1 MTQKNKKAVVEF
13 SFAWLFAIIIGAAI
27 LFVALFAVGK
37 IIKQGQGQGDVVT
50 ARQIGILLNPLE
62 SSFTTA
68 TTTSFKLPL
77 ETRIYND
84 CDSFDGEFGK
94 ELIRVSQKSLNKWSE
109 SDSPVA
115 VRNKYIFSENPIEG
129 EKFYLFSKPLEMPF
143 KVADLIYLTS
153 DSRTYC
159 FSDLP
164 ADSELRLDIETLNSS
179 NPRLQTQN
187 CPEDS
192 IKVCFSYSEDCEVS
206 VIGFDQFDEGG
217 SSGYVEKNGEQMDYS
232 GTALM
237 MAAIFSEKEIYDCQ
251 VKRLTKRAS
260 SLAQLYSDKTKVISK
275 TGCGTNFGSELSSFA
290 QLTAN
295 FGEQSSIINIMQQAK
310 DLEEKNSVLGGCK
323 LW

>member
-1 MTQKNKKAVVEF
+1 MRKKGVIEF
-13 SFAWLFAIIIGAAI
+13 SFSWLFAIIIGAAI
-27 LFVALFAVGK
+27 LFIAIFAVTK
-37 IIKQGQGQGDVVT
+37 IINQGQSQGDVVT

-94 ELIRVSQKSLNKWSE
+94 ELISVSQKSLNKWST
-109 SDSPVA
+109 SDTPVA

-129 EKFYLFSKPLEMPF
+129 EQFYLFSKPLEMPF

-153 DSRTYC
+153 NSRTYC
-159 FSDLP
+159 FSDMP
-164 ADSELRLDIETLNSS
+164 EGELKDELGVLNES

-192 IKVCFSYSEDCEVS
+192 IKVCFDSSENCN
-206 VIGFDQFDEGG
+206 INIFGFNEEE
-217 SSGYVEKNGEQMDYS
+217 SEGYVEKNGEQMYYS

-251 VKRLTKRAS
+251 LKRLTKRAS
-260 SLAQLYSDKTKVISK
+260 SLAQLYSDKTKVISR
-275 TGCGTNFGSELSSFA
+275 TGCGTNFGSELSIFS
-290 QLTAN
+290 QIVEN
-295 FGEQSSIINIMQQAK
+295 FDEASSISNIMQQAK
-310 DLEEKNSVLGGCK
+310 DLENKNKVLGDCR